1 MNFDVSRELRER
13 AHAMIPGGAHTYA
26 KGDDQY
32 PEDAPGF
39 IARGAG
45 CHVWDVD
52 GNEFIEYGMGLRAVT
67 LGHGYAPVVAA
78 AAAALPHGSNFTR
91 PAAIEVEAAERLLA
105 LVGRHD
111 GAMVKFAKH
120 GSDATTAAVK
130 LARAHTGRDLVAICT
145 DHPFF
150 STDDWFIGATGMP
163 GGVPSPV
170 RALTVGF
177 RYNDVPSVAAVFENH
192 PGQIA
197 CLVLEAETTTAPSA
211 GFLAEV
217 RRLCDANGALLVIDE
232 TLTGFRWH
240 NRGAQEV
247 HGITGDLAVYGKA
260 MGNGFAIS
268 ALVGRPDV
276 MELGGLRHDRERV
289 FLLSTTHGA
298 ETHALA
304 AALAVMTEY
313 ERRPV
318 VETLYRQ
325 GARLAAGVTE
335 AASRH
340 GVSDYFGVLG
350 RDCNLIYFTK
360 DPSGERSQPFRT
372 LFLQELIA
380 GGIIAPSFSISYSH
394 TDADVDR
401 TVEAVDAA
409 LSVYA
414 KALDAG
420 SVDGLLRG
428 RPVAPVFRRFNR

>member
-1 MNFDVSRELRER
+1 MRFDESRRLRER

-39 IARGAG
+39 IVRGAG
-45 CHVWDVD
+45 AHVWDVD
-52 GNEFIEYGMGLRAVT
+52 GNSFVEYGMGLRAVT
-67 LGHGYAPVVAA
+67 LGHGYAPVVDAVMR
-78 AAAALPHGSNFTR
+78 ALPHGSNFTR
-91 PAAIEVEAAERLLA
+91 PAAIEVEAAERLLG

-130 LARAHTGRDLVAICT
+130 LARAHTGRDMVAICT

-150 STDDWFIGATGMP
+150 STDDWFIGATPMP
-163 GGVPSPV
+163 GGVPGTV
-170 RALTVGF
+170 RALTAGF
-177 RYNDVPSVAAVFENH
+177 RYNDVSSVSEVFAAH
-192 PGQIA
+192 PGRIA
-197 CLVLEAETTTAPSA
+197 AIVMEAETTTAPA
-211 GFLAEV
+211 PGFLAAV
-217 RRLCDANGALLVIDE
+217 RRLCDEHGALLVIDE

-240 NRGAQEV
+240 DRGAQAV
-247 HGITGDLAVYGKA
+247 HDVTGDLAVYGKA

-304 AALAVMTEY
+304 AAIAVMDVYAAE
-313 ERRPV
+313 PV
-318 VETLYRQ
+318 IETLYRQ

-335 AASRH
+335 AAARH
-340 GVSDYFGVLG
+340 GVSDHFGVLG
-350 RDCNLIYFTK
+350 RDCNLIYYTK
-360 DPSGERSQPFRT
+360 DASGERSQPFRT
-372 LFLQELIA
+372 LFLQELIT
-380 GGIIAPSFSISYSH
+380 GGIIAPSFSISFAH

-401 TVEAVDAA
+401 TIEVVDAA
-409 LSVYA
+409 LGVYA

-428 RPVAPVFRRFNR
+428 RPVAPVFRPYN

>member
-1 MNFDVSRELRER
+1 MNFSTSRELRER
-13 AHAMIPGGAHTYA
+13 AHALIPGGAHTYA

-67 LGHGYAPVVAA
+67 LGHGYAPVVSAVSR
-78 AAAALPHGSNFTR
+78 ALPHGSNFTR
-91 PAAIEVEAAERLLA
+91 PAAIEVEAAEHLLA
-105 LVGRHD
+105 MVGRHD

-150 STDDWFIGATGMP
+150 STDDWFIGAGAMP
-163 GGVPSPV
+163 AGVPAAV
-170 RALTVGF
+170 RALTAGF
-177 RYNDVPSVAAVFENH
+177 RYNDVGSVSEVFAAH

-197 CLVLEAETTTAPSA
+197 CLVLEAETTTAPEP
-211 GFLAEV
+211 GFLAAV
-217 RRLCDANGALLVIDE
+217 RRLCDEHGALLVVDE

-247 HGITGDLAVYGKA
+247 HGVTGDLAVYGKA

-304 AALAVMTEY
+304 AAIAVMREY
-313 ERRPV
+313 QESPV

-325 GARLAAGVTE
+325 GARLRAGVTE
-335 AASRH
+335 AAARH
-340 GVSDYFGVLG
+340 GVSDHVGVLG

-360 DPSGERSQPFRT
+360 DASGERSQPFRT

-380 GGIIAPSFSISYSH
+380 GGVIAPSFSISYAH

-409 LSVYA
+409 LAVYA

-428 RPVAPVFRRFNR
+428 RPVAPVFRRFN

>member
-1 MNFDVSRELRER
+1 MRFDVSRQLRER

-39 IARGAG
+39 IVRGAG
-45 CHVWDVD
+45 CHVRDVD
-52 GNEFIEYGMGLRAVT
+52 GNDFIEYGMGLRAVT
-67 LGHGYAPVVAA
+67 LGHGYAPVVSAV
-78 AAAALPHGSNFTR
+78 AAALPLGSNFTR

-105 LVGRHD
+105 TVGRHD

-130 LARAHTGRDLVAICT
+130 LARAHTGRDMVAICT

-150 STDDWFIGATGMP
+150 STDDWFIGATAMP
-163 GGVPSPV
+163 GGVPAAV
-170 RALTVGF
+170 RGLTAGF
-177 RYNDVPSVAAVFENH
+177 HYNDLDSVAAVFTDN
-192 PGQIA
+192 PGRIA
-197 CLVLEAETTTAPSA
+197 ALVMEAETTTSPAP
-211 GFLAEV
+211 GFLAAV
-217 RRLCDANGALLVIDE
+217 RRLCDEHGALLVIDE

-247 HGITGDLAVYGKA
+247 HEVTGDLAVYGKA

-304 AALAVMTEY
+304 AAMAVMETYAQE
-313 ERRPV
+313 PV

-325 GARLAAGVTE
+325 GARLAAGVT
-335 AASRH
+335 AAAERH
-340 GVSDYFGVLG
+340 GVGDYFGVLG
-350 RDCNLIYFTK
+350 RDCNLIYYTK
-360 DPSGERSQPFRT
+360 DAAGERSQPFRT

-380 GGIIAPSFSISYSH
+380 GGVIAPSFSVSYAH

-401 TVEAVDAA
+401 TIEVVDAA
-409 LSVYA
+409 LGVYA
-414 KALDAG
+414 KALEAG
-420 SVDGLLRG
+420 GVEGFLRG
-428 RPVAPVFRRFNR
+428 RPVAPVFRRFN

>member
-1 MNFDVSRELRER
+1 MRFDASREMRER

-39 IARGAG
+39 IVRGAG

-67 LGHGYAPVVAA
+67 LGHGYQPVVAA

-91 PAAIEVEAAERLLA
+91 PAAIEVEAAERLLG

-163 GGVPSPV
+163 GGVPSAV

-177 RYNDVPSVAAVFENH
+177 RYNDVPSLEAVFADN

-197 CLVLEAETTTAPSA
+197 CLVLEAETTTAPEP

-217 RRLCDANGALLVIDE
+217 RRLCDENGALLVVDE

-247 HGITGDLAVYGKA
+247 HGLTGDLAVYGKA

-268 ALVGRPDV
+268 ALAGRPDV

-304 AALAVMTEY
+304 AAIAVMTEY
-313 ERRPV
+313 EREPV
-318 VETLYRQ
+318 IETLYRQ

-335 AASRH
+335 AAARH
-340 GVSDYFGVLG
+340 GVSDHFGVLG
-350 RDCNLIYFTK
+350 RDCNLIYYTK
-360 DPSGERSQPFRT
+360 DASGERSQPFRT

-380 GGIIAPSFSISYSH
+380 GGVIAPSFSISFSH

-401 TVEAVDAA
+401 TVEVVDAA
-409 LSVYA
+409 LGVYA

-428 RPVAPVFRRFNR
+428 RPVAPVFRRFN

>member
-1 MNFDVSRELRER
+1 MRFDVSREMRER

-67 LGHGYAPVVAA
+67 LGHGYAPVVDAVLRT
-78 AAAALPHGSNFTR
+78 LPHGSNFTR

-130 LARAHTGRDLVAICT
+130 LARAHTGRDMVAICT

-150 STDDWFIGATGMP
+150 STDDWFIGATAMP
-163 GGVPSPV
+163 GGVPGPV
-170 RALTVGF
+170 RSLTAGF
-177 RYNDVPSVAAVFENH
+177 RYNDVDSVAAVLAEH
-192 PGQIA
+192 PGRIA
-197 CLVLEAETTTAPSA
+197 ALVMEAETTVAPA
-211 GFLAEV
+211 PGFLAAV
-217 RRLCDANGALLVIDE
+217 RRLCDEHGALLVIDE

-240 NRGAQEV
+240 DRGAQAV
-247 HGITGDLAVYGKA
+247 HEITGDLAVYGKA

-304 AALAVMTEY
+304 AAIAVMDTYASE
-313 ERRPV
+313 PV

-335 AASRH
+335 AAARH
-340 GVSDYFGVLG
+340 GVSDHVGVLG

-360 DPSGERSQPFRT
+360 DASGERSQPFRT

-380 GGIIAPSFSISYSH
+380 NGIIAPSFSISYAH
-394 TDADVDR
+394 TDTDVDR
-401 TVEAVDAA
+401 TIEAVDAA
-409 LSVYA
+409 LAVYA

-420 SVDGLLRG
+420 SVNGFLRG
-428 RPVAPVFRRFNR
+428 KPVAPVFRPYN